1 MANFVPSLYVQNKG
15 EDSVDIALKLTVARD
30 KIIVRFTGGCG
41 YMSPE
46 DAQGMNNFFVDSF
59 LGFGGAMIFGGTRM
73 ILRES
78 KEIVSGITEIPSL
91 IHRKCKD
98 SVILGVVPRSNELM
112 ISGEDGL
119 IVSDEAGEDYITVV
133 HPEQDACLV
142 VQQSVDQGVSWEA
155 EFLECIKITEKLR
168 SLVRWKSILV
178 SYNGGGVTEKE
189 IVAIA
194 KLGWPVI
201 LIKGSGRKS
210 DEYANDSQ
218 FLVRHPNVKVVDNGD
233 VLGMRRI
240 LCELSALSEVE
251 MAEINRKYFMRIV

>member
-119 IVSDEAGEDYITVV
+119 IVS
-133 HPEQDACLV
+133 
-142 VQQSVDQGVSWEA
+142 WEA